1 MSTITQTDV
10 LIVGAGV
17 TGLTAAALL
26 ARQGIPA
33 ISISK
38 YSGTANAPRA
48 HITNQRTLEVLRDL
62 GMEDQAY
69 QNGQLMSE
77 VPDNVWVTSLA
88 GRELA
93 RRRTWGTRADR
104 KGDYEAA
111 SPCSMVNIGQHLLEP
126 IIHRR
131 AVALGADVRFLNE
144 LVEIAEDTSG
154 VTATV
159 RYRPTGDCYQIRA
172 KYVVGA
178 DGGRSTVAEQ
188 LGFQFDG
195 ETNLGYALN
204 AWFEAD
210 LSKFVSHRPG
220 TLYWTNHPGRDDFF
234 GSGSLLLVRRWN
246 EWVIQFSYD
255 PETDN
260 LDASEEA
267 ILPRIRWAIGD
278 DTIPVQIKA
287 MTKWQINHVVA
298 QKYRIGRALLAGDA
312 AHRHPPA
319 NGLGSNTSIQDAY
332 NLAWKLAAVLRGKA
346 DPTLLD
352 TYNDERQPVGRQV
365 IDRAIESVGLVAG
378 IPRAMGIEAGQD
390 EQQGW
395 AALELL
401 SSPTAEGEARRQEL
415 DRQLQLF
422 DYGVNCHGV
431 EMGQRYQTG
440 ALVDDGTPWPP
451 SEREPQL
458 FYQPTTHPG
467 ASLPHVW
474 LVQNGRR
481 VSSLD
486 VVPEDSWALIT
497 GVGGDSWCQ
506 AAKQIADELDIEIVS
521 CTIGPGLDYADP
533 YGDWAKN
540 REITERGCLLVRPDR
555 HIAWRKADGSTEPV
569 TELRDA
575 LHSILHPST

>member
-1 MSTITQTDV
+1 MSTTIHTDV

-26 ARQGIPA
+26 ARQGISA
-33 ISISK
+33 VTISK
-38 YSGTANAPRA
+38 YSSTANAPRA

-62 GMEDQAY
+62 GIEEQAY

-77 VPDNVWVTSLA
+77 VPDNVWVISLA
-88 GRELA
+88 DRELA
-93 RRRTWGTRADR
+93 RRRAWGTRSDR

-111 SPCSMVNIGQHLLEP
+111 SPCTMVNIGQHLLEP
-126 IIHRR
+126 ILHRR
-131 AVALGADVRFLNE
+131 AVQLGADIRFLNE
-144 LVEIAEDTSG
+144 LVEITQDTSG
-154 VTATV
+154 VAATV
-159 RYRPTGDCYQIRA
+159 RYRPTGDCYQIKA
-172 KYVVGA
+172 QYVVAA
-178 DGGRSTVAEQ
+178 DGGRSTVADQ
-188 LGFQFDG
+188 LGFQFEG

-210 LSKFVSHRPG
+210 LSKFVAHRPG

-234 GSGSLLLVRRWN
+234 GSGSILLVRRWN

-255 PETDN
+255 PDTDN
-260 LDASEEA
+260 LDASEA
-267 ILPRIRWAIGD
+267 VIVPRIKWAVGD
-278 DTIPVQIKA
+278 DTVPVKIKA
-287 MTKWQINHVVA
+287 MTKWEINHVVA
-298 QKYRIGRALLAGDA
+298 QNYRLGRAFLAGDA

-332 NLAWKLAAVLRGKA
+332 NLAWKLAAVLHGKA
-346 DPTLLD
+346 DARLLD
-352 TYNDERQPVGRQV
+352 TYNSERQPVGRQV
-365 IDRAIESVGLVAG
+365 IDRAIESVGMVAG
-378 IPRAMGIEAGQD
+378 IPRAMGIHAGQD

-401 SSPTAEGEARRQEL
+401 SSPTPEGEARRKEL

-440 ALVDDGTPWPP
+440 ALIDDGTPWPANQ
-451 SEREPQL
+451 RDPQL

-467 ASLPHVW
+467 AHLPHVW
-474 LVQNGRR
+474 LDQHDRR

-486 VVPEDSWALIT
+486 IVPEDAWALIT
-497 GVGGDSWCQ
+497 GVGGDAWCQ
-506 AAKQIADELDIEIVS
+506 AAKQISDEVGIEIVS
-521 CTIGPGLDYADP
+521 RGIGPGLDYADV
-533 YGDWAKN
+533 YGDWMAM

-555 HIAWRKADGSTEPV
+555 HIAWRKVDGSAEPV
-569 TELRDA
+569 TELREA
-575 LHSILHPST
+575 LRTVMHPST